1 MIYLLAKA
9 RQKCKQRRNLIVIL
23 PLNMVHQPCL
33 NNLQFNPIIV
43 KSKIFI
49 LYSLTYVMFIII
61 FFTFHMLKIEFYI
74 KYKQVVEVLLVNFPI
89 SVIIPVNIYLKNP
102 SLRKYLWNELI
113 VCECFLIV
121 FQHWN
126 IKVENFLLL
135 LTCLMNNC
143 LSVAHPSCK
152 LEIETTQLQKNYATV
167 ANH

>member
-102 SLRKYLWNELI
+102 SMRKYLSNDLLNDFCLWIFSYCFSTFEYKTLKLI
-113 VCECFLIV
+113 T
-121 FQHWN
+121 
-126 IKVENFLLL
+126 KVNFFWDQ
-135 LTCLMNNC
+135 C
-143 LSVAHPSCK
+143 
-152 LEIETTQLQKNYATV
+152 
-167 ANH
+167 

>member
-49 LYSLTYVMFIII
+49 LYSLSYLMYIII
-61 FFTFHMLKIEFYI
+61 LFTFYNLKTEFYI
-74 KYKQVVEVLLVNFPI
+74 KYKQVVEVILVNFHI
-89 SVIIPVNIYLKNP
+89 SVIIPVSIYLKNL

-113 VCECFLIV
+113 VCECLWMFSYCFSTLKYKSLK
-121 FQHWN
+121 FSTTTY
-126 IKVENFLLL
+126 LL
-135 LTCLMNNC
+135 N
-143 LSVAHPSCK
+143 
-152 LEIETTQLQKNYATV
+152 E
-167 ANH
+167 

>member
-49 LYSLTYVMFIII
+49 LYSLSYLMYIII
-61 FFTFHMLKIEFYI
+61 LFTFYNLKTEFYI
-74 KYKQVVEVLLVNFPI
+74 KYKHLVEVLLFNFCI

-102 SLRKYLWNELI
+102 SLRKYLWNEL
-113 VCECFLIV
+113 L
-121 FQHWN
+121 N
-126 IKVENFLLL
+126 NL
-135 LTCLMNNC
+135 CLWMFYYHFSTLKYKTLNC
-143 LSVAHPSCK
+143 LLYLLHK
-152 LEIETTQLQKNYATV
+152 
-167 ANH
+167 

>member
-1 MIYLLAKA
+1 MMIYLLAKA

-89 SVIIPVNIYLKNP
+89 SVIIPVIIYLKNP
-102 SLRKYLWNELI
+102 SLRKYLWNDLLNDLCYWI
-113 VCECFLIV
+113 LVTV
-121 FQHWN
+121 FQHLN
-126 IKVENFLLL
+126 
-135 LTCLMNNC
+135 
-143 LSVAHPSCK
+143 
-152 LEIETTQLQKNYATV
+152 KNLKI
-167 ANH
+167 ANLYQV